1 MIFKRSTLGN
11 TSTWGVTWGYVPG
24 MMNGNQDRQ
33 PPVAPVRVWPRGGC
47 VPAGHPRGH
56 GEGRGSTQP
65 RARDKIT
72 ELPCSRWARW
82 LGRAGRAAGLG
93 GHRERTAL
101 PRAHPSPVRIAG
113 SHTDQALGWPVRSSR
128 GARVSQAGPAPAG
141 PPWGNWGG
149 RTATNIGGWPTQ
161 ATLPLTMI
169 G

>member
-1 MIFKRSTLGN
+1 MPEIKI
-11 TSTWGVTWGYVPG
+11 
-24 MMNGNQDRQ
+24 GNQDRQ

-47 VPAGHPRGH
+47 VPEGHPRGH
-56 GEGRGSTQP
+56 GEARGSTQ
-65 RARDKIT
+65 RGAGDKIT
-72 ELPCSRWARW
+72 ELPCPRWARW

-101 PRAHPSPVRIAG
+101 PRAHPSPVRIAVPPA
-113 SHTDQALGWPVRSSR
+113 DQALGWPVRSSR

-149 RTATNIGGWPTQ
+149 KAAMIIGGWPTQ